1 MADPSSA
8 LDQVA
13 TAEPASAATSLDGSS
28 PFAKLEPDTSGMTM
42 APTDDIA
49 EATSPGRL
57 DLVFD
62 VPVCLSVELGRTEIP
77 IRDVV
82 SLGRG
87 SIIEL
92 DRGPGAPLDVRVNGV
107 LIGRGEVVLVN
118 AEKLGLRFV
127 EVVGQADGPKRP
139 S

>member
-1 MADPSSA
+1 MADDTSH
-8 LDQVA
+8 
-13 TAEPASAATSLDGSS
+13 AEANGTLEIASESS
-28 PFAKLEPDTSGMTM
+28 PFAALEPQ
-42 APTDDIA
+42 A
-49 EATSPGRL
+49 EGTRPALSNGEANSRL

-62 VPVCLSVELGRTEIP
+62 VPVCLSVELGRTEVP

-82 SLGRG
+82 NLGRG

-92 DRGPGAPLDVRVNGV
+92 DRGPGTPLDVRVNGV

-127 EVVGQADGPKRP
+127 EVVSQAERVKRLG
-139 S
+139 

>member
-1 MADPSSA
+1 MADNPPIGETIGASDPA
-8 LDQVA
+8 
-13 TAEPASAATSLDGSS
+13 AEPS
-28 PFAKLEPDTSGMTM
+28 PFAALEPSLEAAR
-42 APTDDIA
+42 APVVSVDPDGA
-49 EATSPGRL
+49 ASGRL

-62 VPVCLSVELGRTEIP
+62 VPICLSVELGRTEVP

-82 SLGRG
+82 NLGRG

-118 AEKLGLRFV
+118 SERLGLRFV
-127 EVVGQADGPKRP
+127 EVVSQAERVKRLD
-139 S
+139 